1 MNEHTKNG
9 AYILSTYPNP
19 MAKSIAL
26 SHHEKWDGTGYPFGM
41 SNEMIPLS
49 ARIVAIADVYDAL
62 RMKRSYKESFS
73 HEKSKNIII
82 ELSGI
87 QFDPALIKYFKEH
100 DEKFDTIFTSLIDKA
115 TE

>member
-19 MAKSIAL
+19 MAKQIAL

-41 SNEMIPLS
+41 SNQMIPLC

-62 RMKRSYKESFS
+62 RMKRSYKESFN
-73 HEKSKNIII
+73 HEKTKDIILK
-82 ELSGI
+82 LSST
-87 QFDPALIKYFKEH
+87 QFDPDIVEFFNKNNAA
-100 DEKFDTIFTSLIDKA
+100 FDKIFSSLIDDSL
-115 TE
+115 